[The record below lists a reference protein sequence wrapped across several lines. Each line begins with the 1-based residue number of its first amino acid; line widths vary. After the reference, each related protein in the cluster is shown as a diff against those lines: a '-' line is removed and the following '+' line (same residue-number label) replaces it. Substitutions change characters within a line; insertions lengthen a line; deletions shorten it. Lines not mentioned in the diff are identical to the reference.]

1 MKTNILIFFLVAAV
15 LSSCNR
21 SSITEQ
27 EAINAIKKFDD
38 GWQHKNLHAVD
49 SVLSPSYVYFTRSGG
64 TFSRD
69 SVVATAGEN
78 TYVLNNMSRSE
89 FVVSLTDNTAIV
101 STRWKGKG
109 MYRGTPFNED
119 QRCSIV
125 VIKKDNKIEILSEH
139 CTPIST
145 TSLFH

>member
-1 MKTNILIFFLVAAV
+1 MKTNVLFFLISATV
-15 LSSCNR
+15 LCSCNR
-21 SSITEQ
+21 SAITEQ

-49 SVLSPSYVYFTRSGG
+49 SVLSPTYVYFTRSGG

-78 TYVLNNMSRSE
+78 TYILYDMIRSE

-139 CTPIST
+139 CTPISS